1 MHPDSLRVWPLGFT
15 RGWRIS
21 LIMDSSRFWYMVHA
35 KRGDDLDD
43 YCLCVSGFVKDAL
56 HEWCVSRYKELV
68 ELFVQ
73 MYCGR
78 DGTESLMKRV
88 CGNNRFFVEDYRFY
102 GESSSLKQW
111 IFKRAR
117 NNSYI
122 SRQYYMDYYC
132 RMADYLSA
140 KGLEDD
146 LIKGII
152 KKTGMPY
159 TYYHGGVLS
168 HEQMDEL
175 FHVL

>member
-1 MHPDSLRVWPLGFT
+1 
-15 RGWRIS
+15 
-21 LIMDSSRFWYMVHA
+21 
-35 KRGDDLDD
+35 
-43 YCLCVSGFVKDAL
+43 
-56 HEWCVSRYKELV
+56 
-68 ELFVQ
+68 
-73 MYCGR
+73 
-78 DGTESLMKRV
+78 
-88 CGNNRFFVEDYRFY
+88 
-102 GESSSLKQW
+102 
-111 IFKRAR
+111 
-117 NNSYI
+117 
-122 SRQYYMDYYC
+122 MDYYC